1 MPGNRKSRARDI
13 AGQPE
18 ILAMLIGIM
27 AYFVDLHLSV
37 LPFLYGYLGFV
48 LGTSSTLITPYSL
61 IMSGIIFSGLCTI
74 LFLANVKWW
83 RCVIIGAFTALAS
96 LVLFEFVWDILF
108 LIRSWPIRSWFGFPL
123 PVINYII
130 AFLSLIALYAVGIM
144 YWKKSYLVLSL
155 WISTIIVFAVWYEI
169 GYPQVGATFALT
181 QAYFLN
187 AAAKVLLSLAM
198 MSPMVAW
205 GYQKILE
212 TGIIKP
218 NRIKLRKKM
227 NEQ

>member
-61 IMSGIIFSGLCTI
+61 VMSGIIFSGICTI
-74 LFLANVKWW
+74 LFIADVRWW
-83 RCVIIGAFTALAS
+83 RCVIIGAFTALSS
-96 LVLFEFVWDILF
+96 LVLFEFVWNILF

-123 PVINYII
+123 PVFNYII

-144 YWKKSYLVLSL
+144 YWRKSYLVLGL
-155 WISTIIVFAVWYEI
+155 WVSTITVFIVWYEI

-181 QAYFLN
+181 PAYFLN
-187 AAAKVLLSLAM
+187 AAAKVLMSLAM

-205 GYQKILE
+205 GYWRMLE
-212 TGIIKP
+212 LGMVKR
-218 NRIKLRKKM
+218 NRMKSRR
-227 NEQ
+227 

>member
-61 IMSGIIFSGLCTI
+61 VMSGIIFSGICTI
-74 LFLANVKWW
+74 LFLADVRWW

-130 AFLSLIALYAVGIM
+130 GFLSLIALYAVGIM
-144 YWKKSYLVLSL
+144 YWRKSYLVLGL
-155 WISTIIVFAVWYEI
+155 WVSTIIVFAVWYEI

-181 QAYFLN
+181 PAYFLN
-187 AAAKVLLSLAM
+187 ASAKVLLSLAM

-205 GYQKILE
+205 GYQRILE

-218 NRIKLRKKM
+218 NRIRLRQKM

>member
-18 ILAMLIGIM
+18 ILAILIGII

-61 IMSGIIFSGLCTI
+61 IMSGIIFSGICTI
-74 LFLANVKWW
+74 LFLADVRWW
-83 RCVIIGAFTALAS
+83 RCVIIGAFTALSS
-96 LVLFEFVWDILF
+96 LVLFELVWNILF

-123 PVINYII
+123 PVLNYII
-130 AFLSLIALYAVGIM
+130 AFLSLVALYAVGIM
-144 YWKKSYLVLSL
+144 YWRKSYLVLGL
-155 WISTIIVFAVWYEI
+155 WVSTITVFMVWYEI

-181 QAYFLN
+181 PAYFLN
-187 AAAKVLLSLAM
+187 AVAKVLMSLAM
-198 MSPMVAW
+198 MSPMVAC
-205 GYQKILE
+205 GYWRMLE
-212 TGIIKP
+212 LGMVKR
-218 NRIKLRKKM
+218 NRMKSR
-227 NEQ
+227 Q